1 MFDIIKRAHNNR
13 FCWFKKISI
22 FKEEELKMKKILLVA
37 VVALLATPLFASDM
51 KFDAKVGYARI
62 QGGANG
68 FVIGPAMYY
77 SLYNDEAGFI
87 KDVAVG
93 LGLDFTMAKLDGAWI
108 YNLLIGPE
116 ARMEMPYS
124 YVKLGFGYNYS
135 RQTISVLGVS
145 ATASSNAL
153 GMKFGAGAIFKV
165 AEGMKMGLDF
175 TFAEKLTSGTAWMI
189 NVGPMVSFDF

>member
-1 MFDIIKRAHNNR
+1 
-13 FCWFKKISI
+13 
-22 FKEEELKMKKILLVA
+22 MKKIFLAA

-51 KFDAKVGYARI
+51 KFDAKVGYARME
-62 QGGANG
+62 GGVNG

-93 LGLDFTMAKLDGAWI
+93 LGLDFNMGKLSGAWV
-108 YNLLIGPE
+108 YNLLVGPE

-124 YVKLGFGYNYS
+124 YVKLGFGYDYF
-135 RQTISVLGVS
+135 RESVGGV
-145 ATASSNAL
+145 TVSSNAL
-153 GMKFGAGAIFKV
+153 GMKFGAGALFKV

-175 TFAEKLTSGTAWMI
+175 TYAEKLTGGTAWTI
-189 NVGPMVSFDF
+189 NIGPMVSFDL